1 LNWCVNMKTI
11 KIFTI
16 LLMVYLVSSEHLI
29 DQVIDT
35 LKHIGEEEEKHH
47 PGWKDS
53 LAQKMQEAKDK
64 LGDIAHSTTEDFG
77 GWKDMA
83 TDKLVEIQEKIRD
96 VGDAIR
102 ERVDDEEEATKAE
115 TTEDFGGWKDMAT
128 DKLVEIQE
136 KIRGVGDAIRE
147 SVDGVKEE
155 VMKAESVDSIYKNL
169 KKRDAARVEDL
180 NALKDSTANSNKNLK
195 DQTAQ
200 NVQDLKDRYHEI
212 IDAASDAYE
221 RVKNKILG
229 KEEVI

>member
-1 LNWCVNMKTI
+1 MKTI

-16 LLMVYLVSSEHLI
+16 LLMVFLVSSEHLI

-64 LGDIAHSTTEDFG
+64 LGDIARSTTEDFG
-77 GWKDMA
+77 S
-83 TDKLVEIQEKIRD
+83 
-96 VGDAIR
+96 
-102 ERVDDEEEATKAE
+102 
-115 TTEDFGGWKDMAT
+115 WKDMAT

-147 SVDGVKEE
+147 RVDVVKEE
-155 VMKAESVDSIYKNL
+155 VMKAENVDSIYENL
-169 KKRDAARVEDL
+169 KKGDAARVEDL

-195 DQTAQ
+195 DQAAQ

-212 IDAASDAYE
+212 TGAVSDAYE
-221 RVKNKILG
+221 SVKNKIQG
-229 KEEVI
+229 K